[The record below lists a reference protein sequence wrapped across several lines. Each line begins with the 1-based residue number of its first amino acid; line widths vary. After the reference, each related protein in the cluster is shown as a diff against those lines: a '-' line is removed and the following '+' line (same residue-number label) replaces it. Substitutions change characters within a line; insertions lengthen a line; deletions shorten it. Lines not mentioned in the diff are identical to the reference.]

1 MGTHVLS
8 LRVDGELLE
17 RLRGHAAKRGMSVQD
32 YVIGT
37 LVRDDFDERFQS
49 AVEETERFYAGTDG
63 DADGATD
70 REAGG
75 RSGPDGESVPL
86 SRAATGGTV
95 AGTGTLSMTALRA
108 ASATDPAGPADPMD
122 PAVLTD
128 PAGPADMAHQSGPGP
143 GNAEG
148 PSRDTTAPGTGR
160 AAGVPVR

>member
-49 AVEETERFYAGTDG
+49 AVEETERFYAGADG
-63 DADGATD
+63 DADGA
-70 REAGG
+70 AGG
-75 RSGPDGESVPL
+75 RGGPDGETVPL
-86 SRAATGGTV
+86 SRAATGTTV

-108 ASATDPAGPADPMD
+108 ASATDPAAPSDPADLAH
-122 PAVLTD
+122 PAT
-128 PAGPADMAHQSGPGP
+128 SG
-143 GNAEG
+143 
-148 PSRDTTAPGTGR
+148 T
-160 AAGVPVR
+160 